1 MPVSAASSLRLSSLA
16 AVVAAVLLAP
26 VGIIAPVPAL
36 AQSGSRLCG
45 WTSEGPAKGQA
56 TALLLEVRTGD
67 DDYHRQCSDFIES
80 AQKKIAADGALSRLQ
95 WRKVERAACD
105 SVGQA
110 FRSTAQPDEDMCAY
124 MWSKTPYK
132 VQRSMLADK
141 TTATTYDKL

>member
-1 MPVSAASSLRLSSLA
+1 MPVSAASTLRLSSLA
-16 AVVAAVLLAP
+16 AVVAAIFLAP
-26 VGIIAPVPAL
+26 VGVITPVPAL

-56 TALLLEVRTGD
+56 TGLLLEARTGD

-80 AQKKIAADGALSRLQ
+80 AQKKIAADGALSPLQ

-105 SVGQA
+105 SVGHLFQ
-110 FRSTAQPDEDMCAY
+110 STAHPNEDMCDY

-132 VQRSMLADK
+132 VQRSIQADK
-141 TTATTYDKL
+141 TSATTYDKL